1 MGQSLILILLAGVNS
16 CIGNVLLK
24 MSRVRL
30 PEGAGVL
37 DQFLSPYFV
46 AGMFFYGV
54 NVALFAKALD
64 RIPVAIG
71 YPVLA
76 TSGFA
81 LLAIVSYFVFGER
94 MSMLQILGLF
104 LAIFSIVLLAY
115 GQTQ

>member
-1 MGQSLILILLAGVNS
+1 
-16 CIGNVLLK
+16 

-30 PEGAGVL
+30 LEGAGLL
-37 DQFLSPYFV
+37 DQFLSPYFI
-46 AGMFFYGV
+46 AGVFFYVV
-54 NVALFAKALD
+54 NVVLFAKALD
-64 RIPVAIG
+64 EIPVAVG